1 MRMWTK
7 REVGLWLPA
16 TIVRAIA
23 SDLKDMIKELSIILL
38 RRSSFKTFV
47 TKAVIFTEKAP
58 KPIGPYSQAVRVG
71 DMVFVSG
78 QIPIDPATGKLVE
91 GGIREQTRRVLENIK
106 AILESAGLSLSNV
119 TWVFVALKDL
129 SKFSE
134 FNEVYSEYFRES
146 PPARITVEVSN
157 LPGGA
162 LIEISVI
169 AVKG

>member
-1 MRMWTK
+1 
-7 REVGLWLPA
+7 
-16 TIVRAIA
+16 
-23 SDLKDMIKELSIILL
+23 
-38 RRSSFKTFV
+38 V

-169 AVKG
+169 AIKG

>member
-1 MRMWTK
+1 MTR
-7 REVGLWLPA
+7 
-16 TIVRAIA
+16 IA
-23 SDLKDMIKELSIILL
+23 
-38 RRSSFKTFV
+38 V
-47 TKAVIFTEKAP
+47 FTDKAP
-58 KPIGPYSQAVRVG
+58 KPIGPYSQAIKVNN
-71 DMVFVSG
+71 MLFVSG

-106 AILESAGLSLSNV
+106 AILERAGFSLSDIA
-119 TWVFVALKDL
+119 WVFVALRDL
-129 SKFSE
+129 SKFPE

>member
-1 MRMWTK
+1 MTR
-7 REVGLWLPA
+7 
-16 TIVRAIA
+16 IA
-23 SDLKDMIKELSIILL
+23 
-38 RRSSFKTFV
+38 V
-47 TKAVIFTEKAP
+47 FTDKAP
-58 KPIGPYSQAVRVG
+58 KPIGPYSQAIKVNN
-71 DMVFVSG
+71 MLFVSG

-91 GGIREQTRRVLENIK
+91 GGIREQTRRVLENIR
-106 AILESAGLSLSNV
+106 AIVESAGFSLSDV
-119 TWVFVALKDL
+119 AWVFVALRDL
-129 SKFSE
+129 SKFPE